1 MAPLVVVFLPELF
14 EPLPDATTL
23 PSPLWF
29 ASLAVCPS
37 SVNEFIYVKEFALVA
52 VPPGVV
58 TETAFAP
65 TVPAGVRAVMEVEDT
80 TTTLVAATPAI
91 FTIVAPVKLV
101 PVIVIAVEPAVEPV
115 FGFTEAIVGAA
126 K

>member
-1 MAPLVVVFLPELF
+1 MAVELLAPLVVVFLPELF

-23 PSPLWF
+23 PSPLLF
-29 ASLAVCPS
+29 ASLGVCPS
-37 SVNEFIYVKEFALVA
+37 PVNEFVYVKEFALIA

-58 TETAFAP
+58 TETSFAP

-80 TTTLVAATPAI
+80 TTTLVAATPPI
-91 FTIVAPVKLV
+91 FTPVAPVKNV
-101 PVIVIAVEPAVEPV
+101 PVIVIWVLPV
-115 FGFTEAIVGAA
+115 DGP